1 MEDEKSSKRED
12 QTRRRKRRQMRQ
24 IFRKRFFECL
34 LWGGMF
40 SLGVLILVV
49 HLTTWGTQVCE
60 ESGEWVEHRCVVK
73 NVFIVSRSDS
83 RGVRRYRPEVRIEY
97 TVGNLTRLVQTYSR
111 ATLTKDGG
119 FVYTREGALAAIKD
133 YRPGQEAVCQ
143 YRKDDPSQVVLER
156 PSLVWG
162 WIFLVTPVTLIIFGG
177 TALVCL
183 FLHRSRSQEGQAVF
197 LQRGGHSLY
206 PTLPDK
212 QLINESP
219 GTDLAF
225 RLPVLYFPTFQFVV
239 VSLMMI
245 LWNGISWTIFVF
257 LVSNRESIWD
267 LVLSLLFCL
276 VFCGAGLAF
285 IPWIVAL
292 FRTAF
297 SAGTTILEISDHPV
311 VPGRKHRLSLN
322 QYGRLK
328 ALSYRISVVCEEV
341 ARYRQGTDTIT
352 NQKEVF
358 RQTIFSRDH
367 FEIPSGQSVDEILFL
382 KLPIGVMHSM
392 ESEHNEIRWT
402 IVVEIEFEEGRKYD
416 RQCPLIVFPYTLRS
430 EL

>member
-1 MEDEKSSKRED
+1 
-12 QTRRRKRRQMRQ
+12 
-24 IFRKRFFECL
+24 
-34 LWGGMF
+34 MF

-49 HLTTWGTQVCE
+49 HLATWGAQVCE
-60 ESGEWVEHRCVVK
+60 ESGDWVDHKCTVK
-73 NVFIVSRSDS
+73 NVFIHSRSDY
-83 RGVRRYRPEVRIEY
+83 RGVRRYRPEVRIEF
-97 TVGNLTRLVQTYSR
+97 TVENRTWLVQTFNRS
-111 ATLTKDGG
+111 TLTKDGG
-119 FVYTREGALAAIKD
+119 FVYTREGALAALKN
-133 YRPGQEAVCQ
+133 YSPGAEVTCR
-143 YRKDDPSQVVLER
+143 YRKDDPTRVVLER
-156 PSLVWG
+156 HSLVWG

-177 TALVCL
+177 SALVYL
-183 FLHRSRSQEGQAVF
+183 FLHRSRSQEQQAVL
-197 LQRGGHSLY
+197 LQRGTNSAY

-225 RLPVLYFPTFQFVV
+225 RLPVLYFPTFQFVT

-257 LVSNRESIWD
+257 LFSNRETVWD
-267 LVLSLLFCL
+267 LILSLLFCV

-285 IPWIVAL
+285 VPWIVSL
-292 FRTAF
+292 FRSVF
-297 SAGTTILEISDHPV
+297 SLGTTILEISDHPV

-328 ALSYRISVVCEEV
+328 ASSYQISVACEEV

-358 RQTIFSRDH
+358 RKVIFSRDH
-367 FEIPSGQSVDEILFL
+367 FEIPSGQSVNEFFFL

-402 IVVEIEFEEGRKYD
+402 IIVEIEFEGGRKYN
-416 RQCPLIVFPYTLRS
+416 RQCPLIVLPYTLRS